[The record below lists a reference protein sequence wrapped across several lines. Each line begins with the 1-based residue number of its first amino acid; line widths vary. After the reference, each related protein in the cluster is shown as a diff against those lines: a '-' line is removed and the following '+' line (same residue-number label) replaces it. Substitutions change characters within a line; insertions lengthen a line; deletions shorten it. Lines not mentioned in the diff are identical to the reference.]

1 MHETA
6 RALKIFILTSRFPW
20 PLEKGDKLRLYHL
33 AKELSAQHEVILCA
47 LSDSAVVAEDRA
59 KLEAFCSE
67 VHVIQLSWARRM
79 LRMAWAPVSSRPF
92 QVHWFYQN
100 QAAQIIR
107 KLIAESKPDWVWSH
121 MIRTSEYVKE
131 MHEVPRALDY
141 MDALSSGMRR
151 RAQLHRG
158 PYRWILAE
166 EGRRL
171 AQYEAG
177 VLNYF
182 DAQTIISTADRNLIS
197 HPDRAGIEVVPN
209 GVDLPHFR
217 EANVAPLK
225 LGAAGTV
232 LVFTGNMAYPPN
244 VRAARRLAL
253 QILPLIQSPVH
264 ILIAGATPHASVRQL
279 AGERVTVTGW
289 VDDIRSA
296 YRAGDVFVAPLDI
309 GTGLQNKILEAMA
322 SGLPCITTPN
332 VAAGLPGPGP
342 APVLVARS
350 DAEWAEAIDGMI
362 ADEGRRT
369 DLALS
374 GQQFVSKTVSWS
386 AAAEKLASTFAL

>member
-1 MHETA
+1 M
-6 RALKIFILTSRFPW
+6 KIFILTSRFPW
-20 PLEKGDKLRLYHL
+20 PLEKGDKLRLFHL
-33 AKELSAQHEVILCA
+33 AKELSVRHEVILCA
-47 LSDSAVVAEDRA
+47 LSDGPVEAEHRA

-67 VHVIQLSWARRM
+67 VHVIQLSWVRRL
-79 LRMAWAPVSSRPF
+79 LRMAWAPASSRPF

-100 QAAQIIR
+100 RAAQIIR

-151 RAQLHRG
+151 RARLHRG
-158 PYRWILAE
+158 PFRWILAE

-197 HPDRAGIEVVPN
+197 HPDRSGIAVVPN
-209 GVDLPHFR
+209 GVDFEHFQ
-217 EANVAPLK
+217 EANVEPIQLEAT
-225 LGAAGTV
+225 GTV

-244 VRAARRLAL
+244 VRAARRLVL

-264 ILIAGATPHASVRQL
+264 VLIAGATPHASVRQL

-296 YRAGDVFVAPLDI
+296 YKAGDIFVAPLDI

-332 VAAGLPGPGP
+332 VAAGLPGSES
-342 APVLVARS
+342 APVLVART
-350 DAEWAEAIDGMI
+350 DAEWAEATEGLI
-362 ADEGRRT
+362 ADGGRQT
-369 DLALS
+369 DLARS
-374 GQQFVSKTVSWS
+374 GQRFVSKTASWS
-386 AAAEKLASTFAL
+386 AAAEKLAITFAT

>member
-1 MHETA
+1 M
-6 RALKIFILTSRFPW
+6 RIFILTSRFPW

-33 AKELSAQHEVILCA
+33 ARELAAAGHEVVLCA
-47 LSDSAVVAEDRA
+47 LSDALVSAEDQA
-59 KLEAFCSE
+59 KLEAFCTR
-67 VHVIQLSWARRM
+67 VHVIQLSWVRRF

-92 QVHWFYQN
+92 QVHWFYQRP
-100 QAAQIIR
+100 AARIIR
-107 KLIAESKPDWVWSH
+107 KLIAESEPDWIWSH

-197 HPDRAGIEVVPN
+197 HPDRSEIEVVPN
-209 GVDLPHFR
+209 GVDLAHFQ
-217 EANVAPLK
+217 EAQVEPVDLEAT
-225 LGAAGTV
+225 GTV

-244 VRAARRLAL
+244 VRAARRLVL
-253 QILPLIQSPVH
+253 QILPLIQAPVH
-264 ILIAGATPHASVRQL
+264 VLIAGATPHTTVKQL

-289 VDDIRSA
+289 VDDIRAA
-296 YRAGDVFVAPLDI
+296 YKAGDIFVAPLDI

-332 VAAGLPGPGP
+332 VAAGLPGPEP
-342 APVLVARS
+342 APLVVART
-350 DAEWAEAIDGMI
+350 DAEWAKAI
-362 ADEGRRT
+362 EGLIENGGRQT
-369 DLALS
+369 DLARS
-374 GQQFVSKTVSWS
+374 GQQFVSKTASWS
-386 AAAEKLASTFAL
+386 AAAEKLATTFAT

>member
-1 MHETA
+1 M
-6 RALKIFILTSRFPW
+6 KIFILTSRFPW

-33 AKELSAQHEVILCA
+33 AKELSDEHEVILCA
-47 LSDSAVVAEDRA
+47 LSDGPVSADNRK

-67 VHVIQLSWARRM
+67 VHVIQLSWVRRV

-100 QAAQIIR
+100 HAAQIIR
-107 KLIAESKPDWVWSH
+107 KLIAESEPDWIWSH

-209 GVDLPHFR
+209 GVDLRHF
-217 EANVAPLK
+217 EATDVAPLA
-225 LGAAGTV
+225 LESTGTV
-232 LVFTGNMAYPPN
+232 IVFTGNMAYPPN
-244 VRAARRLAL
+244 VRAARRLVL
-253 QILPLIQSPVH
+253 QILPLIQAPVH
-264 ILIAGATPHASVRQL
+264 VLIAGATPHASVRQL
-279 AGERVTVTGW
+279 ADDRVTVTGW

-296 YRAGDVFVAPLDI
+296 YKAGDIFAAPLDI

-322 SGLPCITTPN
+322 SGLPCIATPN
-332 VAAGLPGPGP
+332 VAAGLPGPAP
-342 APVLVARS
+342 APILVART
-350 DAEWAEAIDGMI
+350 DAEWAEAIEGLI
-362 ADEGRRT
+362 ADGARRT
-369 DLALS
+369 DLARS
-374 GQQFVSKTVSWS
+374 GQGFVSKTASWS

>member
-1 MHETA
+1 M
-6 RALKIFILTSRFPW
+6 KIFILTSRFPW

-33 AKELSAQHEVILCA
+33 AKELSDEHEVILCA
-47 LSDSAVVAEDRA
+47 LSDGPVSADNRK

-67 VHVIQLSWARRM
+67 VHVIQLSWVRRV

-100 QAAQIIR
+100 HAAQIIR
-107 KLIAESKPDWVWSH
+107 KLIAKSEPDWIWSH

-209 GVDLPHFR
+209 GVDLRHF
-217 EANVAPLK
+217 EATDVAPLA
-225 LGAAGTV
+225 LESTGTV
-232 LVFTGNMAYPPN
+232 IVFTGNMAYPPN
-244 VRAARRLAL
+244 VRAARRLVL
-253 QILPLIQSPVH
+253 QILPLIQAPVH
-264 ILIAGATPHASVRQL
+264 VLIAGATPHASVRQL
-279 AGERVTVTGW
+279 ADDRVTVTGW

-296 YRAGDVFVAPLDI
+296 YKAGDIFAAPLDI

-322 SGLPCITTPN
+322 SGLPCIATPN
-332 VAAGLPGPGP
+332 VAAGLPGPAP
-342 APVLVARS
+342 APILVART
-350 DAEWAEAIDGMI
+350 DAEWAEAIEGLI
-362 ADEGRRT
+362 ADGARRT

-374 GQQFVSKTVSWS
+374 GQRFVSKTASWS

>member
-1 MHETA
+1 M
-6 RALKIFILTSRFPW
+6 KIFILTSRFPW

-33 AKELSAQHEVILCA
+33 AKELSDEHEVILCA
-47 LSDSAVVAEDRA
+47 LSDGPVSADNRK

-67 VHVIQLSWARRM
+67 VHVIQLSWVRRG

-100 QAAQIIR
+100 HAAQIIR
-107 KLIAESKPDWVWSH
+107 KLIAESEPDWIWSH

-209 GVDLPHFR
+209 GVDLRHF
-217 EANVAPLK
+217 EATDVAPLA
-225 LGAAGTV
+225 LESTGTV
-232 LVFTGNMAYPPN
+232 IVFTGNMAYPPN
-244 VRAARRLAL
+244 VRAARRLVL
-253 QILPLIQSPVH
+253 QILPLIQAPVH
-264 ILIAGATPHASVRQL
+264 VLIAGATPHASVRQL
-279 AGERVTVTGW
+279 ADDRVTVTGW

-296 YRAGDVFVAPLDI
+296 YKAGDIFAAPLDI

-332 VAAGLPGPGP
+332 VAAGLPGTDP
-342 APVLVARS
+342 APVLVART
-350 DAEWAEAIDGMI
+350 DAEWAEAIEGLI
-362 ADEGRRT
+362 ADGARRT

-374 GQQFVSKTVSWS
+374 GQRFVSKTASWS